1 MPTQMEWTMIAQD
14 KGRKI
19 RFLETADDY
28 VDQLRDDRMTW
39 RNYYQDV
46 NERVFPE
53 QPDSR

>member
-1 MPTQMEWTMIAQD
+1 MVTQIEWTMIAQD

-46 NERVFPE
+46 TENVFAE
-53 QPDSR
+53 QPNAR